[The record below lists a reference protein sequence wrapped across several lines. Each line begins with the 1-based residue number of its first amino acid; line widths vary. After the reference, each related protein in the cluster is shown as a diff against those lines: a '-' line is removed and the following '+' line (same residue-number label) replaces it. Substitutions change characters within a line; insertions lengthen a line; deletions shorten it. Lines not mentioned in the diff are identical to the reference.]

1 MKVFRLQL
9 HRERRR
15 QQRRAPANHF
25 PLEGAALG
33 ALGDEFGPVVL
44 LAVAHQAEVE
54 REMEALGQG
63 RQATL
68 GEAPASVKIRRN
80 VGALGLVLR
89 LVAVREGG
97 QPQHGRPL
105 VGVERAEA
113 AQPLLEERVLRLGAH
128 DAVGR
133 VWMLVQ
139 RAEVPVDAEPRVM
152 VGQLST
158 ALSALATRERLAP
171 RESGWSLLSHG

>member
-1 MKVFRLQL
+1 M
-9 HRERRR
+9 
-15 QQRRAPANHF
+15 
-25 PLEGAALG
+25 
-33 ALGDEFGPVVL
+33 
-44 LAVAHQAEVE
+44 
-54 REMEALGQG
+54 
-63 RQATL
+63 
-68 GEAPASVKIRRN
+68 
-80 VGALGLVLR
+80 
-89 LVAVREGG
+89 
-97 QPQHGRPL
+97 

-133 VWMLVQ
+133 VGMLVQ